1 MTFLRCMKAAFYRP
15 DYQKFLMCP
24 LIKDSVEH
32 LLQKMGPSL
41 WNSQLSFWNTHP
53 SFWNTRPSFWGFK
66 RKLKARPRVW
76 KAQPHVWKV
85 RLCLCVLT
93 RPMLSQS
100 ATVHLWL
107 QNDTRQIC
115 SIFLWINIETY
126 SQSCQT
132 SKKAPLAKIVNG

>member
-1 MTFLRCMKAAFYRP
+1 MAFIRCMKAAFYRP

-53 SFWNTRPSFWGFK
+53 SFWGFK
-66 RKLKARPRVW
+66 KKLKARPRVW
-76 KAQPHVWKV
+76 EARPCVWKV
-85 RLCLCVLT
+85 RLRVCVLT
-93 RPMLSQS
+93 KPMLSQS

-107 QNDTRQIC
+107 QNDTRQVC
-115 SIFLWINIETY
+115 SIFLWMNIETY

-132 SKKAPLAKIVNG
+132 SKTAPLPKIVNG